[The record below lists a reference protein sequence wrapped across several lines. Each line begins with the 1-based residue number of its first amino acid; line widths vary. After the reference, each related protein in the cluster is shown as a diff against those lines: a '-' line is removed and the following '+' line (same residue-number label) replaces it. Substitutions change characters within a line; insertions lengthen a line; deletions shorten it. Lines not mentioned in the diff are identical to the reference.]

1 MSAAVVAELQEHVC
15 RKYQAIVMRPAL
27 TDPELHRAFVH
38 SLQCAHKGYRDALR
52 SLDEA
57 AKQFVAEQSKV
68 YASPP
73 QMSDVV
79 LSVDY
84 STHLHK
90 IEHVPIE

>member
-1 MSAAVVAELQEHVC
+1 VSTELQEHVC

-27 TDPELHRAFVH
+27 TDPALHRAFVH
-38 SLQCAHKGYRDALR
+38 SLRCAHEGYCDALR
-52 SLDEA
+52 SLDDA
-57 AKQFVAEQSKV
+57 AKEFVAEQSKV

-73 QMSDVV
+73 QISDVV

-84 STHLHK
+84 CTHLHK

>member
-1 MSAAVVAELQEHVC
+1 MC
-15 RKYQAIVMRPAL
+15 RKYEAIVLRPAL
-27 TDPELHRAFVH
+27 TDPELQRAFVD
-38 SLQCAHKGYRDALR
+38 SLRCAHEGYGDALR

-57 AKQFVAEQSKV
+57 ATDFVAQQSKV
-68 YASPP
+68 YATPP

-84 STHLHK
+84 TTHLHK